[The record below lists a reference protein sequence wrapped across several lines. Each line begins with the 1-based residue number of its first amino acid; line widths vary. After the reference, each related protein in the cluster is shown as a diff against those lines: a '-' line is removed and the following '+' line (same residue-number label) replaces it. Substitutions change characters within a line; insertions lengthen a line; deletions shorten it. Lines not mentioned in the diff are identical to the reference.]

1 MENIVESFY
10 WGMGYIMQILLV
22 ITEAYLVTCSLLS
35 DNKIIIYFDRFWKN
49 KKTTL
54 TQLPSVFVQLATNVT
69 IKLRNK
75 NEA

>member
-1 MENIVESFY
+1 LIVFE
-10 WGMGYIMQILLV
+10 
-22 ITEAYLVTCSLLS
+22 
-35 DNKIIIYFDRFWKN
+35 KN